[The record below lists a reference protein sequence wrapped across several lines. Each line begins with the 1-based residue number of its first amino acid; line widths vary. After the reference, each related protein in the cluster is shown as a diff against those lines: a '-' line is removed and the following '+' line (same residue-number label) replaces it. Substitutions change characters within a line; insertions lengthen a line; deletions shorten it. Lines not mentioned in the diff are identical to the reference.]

1 MLYYL
6 GRTLF
11 RLAFWLLGGLTS
23 VGAENIPPTGGV
35 ILAPNHRSFADP
47 PVVGCGMN
55 RKVHYMAKEELFKVP
70 ILGKLIRAVGS
81 FPVRRGMADRAALKK
96 AIKMLEEG
104 RVVCIFPEGTRSVDG
119 RLKDPELGIG
129 LIALKSRA
137 PVVPVA
143 VLGTDKVLGPH
154 SKLPRRHPIK
164 VVYGKPI
171 TFDDLYEGSHGREA
185 LEEVGRRT
193 MDAIASLLAEAGDPK
208 ATKRKQS

>member
-154 SKLPRRHPIK
+154 SKLPRRHQIK
-164 VVYGKPI
+164 VIYGKPI

>member
-1 MLYYL
+1 MLYYI

-23 VGAENIPPTGGV
+23 VGAENIPPSGGV

-81 FPVRRGMADRAALKK
+81 FPVRRGTADRAALKK

-104 RVVCIFPEGTRSVDG
+104 RVICIFPEGTRSVDG
-119 RLKDPELGIG
+119 KLKDPELGIG
-129 LIALKSRA
+129 LVALKSRA

-193 MDAIASLLAEAGDPK
+193 MDAIARLLAEAGDPK
-208 ATKRKQS
+208 ATERKQS